1 MLFPQLTIESVC
13 TNVCDRYKIFEMPRA
28 KCPKCQIT
36 ERILKSG
43 IIRDKQRFYCKDCNY
58 HFTLLHEGKKQKSET
73 KKNNR
78 PTSLK
83 DIAEAAGIS
92 ISTVSRALNNHPD
105 ISLETR
111 NNIKQLATSMDYHP
125 NMLAQSLVNRSTHSL
140 GVIIPNLETTFFSSM
155 LGGIQHVAAQ
165 SGYRVVICQS
175 DENHMTE
182 VANLQ
187 ALMNNMIDGLL
198 ICHTLYTHTFDHIKM
213 QMNRGIPIV
222 QFYRV
227 SEALDIP
234 KIFSDDENGAFQITE
249 HLIKKGC
256 KKIALLLGPK
266 ALSINKRLNGYLK
279 ALKMH
284 GIRKDETLIKHVD
297 FSYNAVIGAVDDWL
311 SSEPEIDA
319 IFSISDKCAVQI
331 IRHLKSKK
339 INIPQKI
346 SVCGFGNEY
355 TGEIVEPQLTTF
367 DVKTRQ
373 IGEAAAKLLLEQIID
388 KKNKNESIMIDGEI
402 IIREST

>member
-1 MLFPQLTIESVC
+1 
-13 TNVCDRYKIFEMPRA
+13 MPRA

-58 HFTLLHEGKKQKSET
+58 HFTLLHEGKKQKTEI
-73 KKNNR
+73 KKNNK

-111 NNIKQLATSMDYHP
+111 TNIKMLATSMDYHP
-125 NMLAQSLVNRSTHSL
+125 NILAQSLVNKSTHSL

-198 ICHTLYTHTFDHIKM
+198 ICHTLYTNTFDHLKL

-227 SEALDIP
+227 SEEIDLP

-249 HLIKKGC
+249 HLINKGC

-284 GIRKDETLIKHVD
+284 GIKKDENLIKHVD
-297 FSYNAVIGAVDDWL
+297 FSYNAVIAAVDDWL
-311 SSEPEIDA
+311 NIEPEIDA

-331 IRHLKSKK
+331 IRHLKTKK
-339 INIPQKI
+339 IKIPQKI

-367 DVKTRQ
+367 DVRTRK

-388 KKNKNESIMIDGEI
+388 KKTENESIMIEGEI
-402 IIREST
+402 IIRESTKK

>member
-1 MLFPQLTIESVC
+1 
-13 TNVCDRYKIFEMPRA
+13 MPRV

-58 HFTLLHEGKKQKSET
+58 HFTLLHEGKKQKNEV
-73 KKNNR
+73 KKYNR
-78 PTSLK
+78 PTALK

-111 NNIKQLATSMDYHP
+111 NKIKQLATSMDYHP
-125 NMLAQSLVNRSTHSL
+125 NLLAQSLVNRSTHSL

-175 DENHMTE
+175 DENHITE

-198 ICHTLYTHTFDHIKM
+198 ICHTLYTNTFDHIKT

-227 SEALDIP
+227 SEELDLP
-234 KIFSDDENGAFQITE
+234 KIYSDDENGAFQITE

-256 KKIALLLGPK
+256 KNIALLLGPK

-279 ALKMH
+279 ALELH
-284 GIRKDETLIKHVD
+284 GIKKEDKLIKHVD
-297 FSYNAVIGAVDDWL
+297 FSYNAVIAAVDEWL
-311 SSEPEIDA
+311 TIDPTIDA

-339 INIPQKI
+339 IKIPQKI

-367 DVKTRQ
+367 DVRTRQ
-373 IGEAAAKLLLEQIID
+373 IGEAAAKLLLEQIVD
-388 KKNKNESIMIDGEI
+388 KKTKNETILIEGEI
-402 IIREST
+402 IIRESTKK